1 MALGMAF
8 GVFSGMMP
16 ILPFQTAVAVALA
29 LFFRGSK
36 LTAAVGTWISNPLN
50 WYFIYYWSHKIGA
63 FVLGLSEKNAIFS
76 SIMKGVQS
84 GEDPMVIVGRM
95 LSSGSTRIA
104 AFLIGGLVMGL
115 TAAVP
120 TYFIFLPIFKRVK
133 NWREMRRRRKNK

>member
-1 MALGMAF
+1 MAF

-63 FVLGLSEKNAIFS
+63 LVLGLSEKNAIFS